1 MITAKLKTGRRWDLE
16 RGDRLV
22 VNGEAFDL
30 GAISELVV
38 EQPETV
44 RGMDITIQGRALRG
58 VVQVDGPSG
67 IAVVSLWP
75 YEQAREIGRNLAAG
89 AVAPAS
95 ADEIRRLGG

>member
-16 RGDRLV
+16 RGDVLT
-22 VNGEAFDL
+22 VNGETFDV
-30 GAISELVV
+30 GAISELIV
-38 EQPETV
+38 EQPEAI
-44 RGMDITIQGRALRG
+44 RGMDITVRGVALRG

-89 AVAPAS
+89 ALAPAS
-95 ADEIRRLGG
+95 ADEIARLGL